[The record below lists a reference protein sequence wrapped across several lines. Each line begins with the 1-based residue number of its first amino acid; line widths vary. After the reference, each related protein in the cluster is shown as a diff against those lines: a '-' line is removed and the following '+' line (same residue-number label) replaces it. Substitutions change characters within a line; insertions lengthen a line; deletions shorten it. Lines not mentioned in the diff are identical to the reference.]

1 MYLLQTDEHK
11 NYLVQVIHR
20 YMDEAMIE
28 VFYICIIVSDL
39 KNAILPILQN
49 PWLCHWS
56 LLVSLQMPN

>member
-49 PWLCHWS
+49 PWLCH
-56 LLVSLQMPN
+56 